1 MQTDITFAGAS
12 TRNRV
17 LVIIGV
23 IALSLWMLYPIQ
35 DSLKL
40 GIDLNG
46 GVQLVLRVKTDDA
59 LRLQTQAAA
68 ERLRTTL
75 TEARVAFSSVEV
87 TSSTEFR
94 VDGIGDEAA
103 LTRAAETS
111 APMYERTAVAGGY
124 TFRLPPTIA
133 VALRDDTVE
142 QALRTIGRRVNELG
156 VAEPVIARYTA
167 ADQILVQLPGVSE
180 VESAKQT
187 LKSTAQL

>member
-1 MQTDITFAGAS
+1 MRTDISFFGAA
-12 TRNRV
+12 RNRV

-75 TEARVAFSSVEV
+75 TEARVAFSSVDV
-87 TSSTEFR
+87 ASATEFR
-94 VDGIGDEAA
+94 VDGIGDDSA

-111 APMYERTAVAGGY
+111 APMYERIVEAG
-124 TFRLPPTIA
+124 TPPSACLRRLLSHFATTPSS
-133 VALRDDTVE
+133 
-142 QALRTIGRRVNELG
+142 RRF
-156 VAEPVIARYTA
+156 ARSA
-167 ADQILVQLPGVSE
+167 AGSMSWASPNR
-180 VESAKQT
+180 
-187 LKSTAQL
+187 

>member
-1 MQTDITFAGAS
+1 MRTDISFFGAA
-12 TRNRV
+12 RNRV

-75 TEARVAFSSVEV
+75 TEARVSFSSVEV
-87 TSSTEFR
+87 ASATEFH
-94 VDGIGDEAA
+94 VDGIDDESA
-103 LTRAAETS
+103 LTRAAEAS
-111 APMYERTAVAGGY
+111 APMYRTDGSRTAAIR
-124 TFRLPPTIA
+124 FACRRRLPAPCAT
-133 VALRDDTVE
+133 TPSS
-142 QALRTIGRRVNELG
+142 RRF
-156 VAEPVIARYTA
+156 AQSA
-167 ADQILVQLPGVSE
+167 AG
-180 VESAKQT
+180 
-187 LKSTAQL
+187 STNWASPSR